1 MVRTNPD
8 PSVLFDHSHGGINS
22 QRSLALATGNKM
34 KSNLK
39 VLCLALCMLPAC
51 LHASAIQDRNQ
62 ACQSAELIPAG
73 TIFPVSLNST
83 LRSDKSRGGATI
95 TATVLQDVPLGAGK
109 TLRAG
114 SKVTGHVLEA
124 SIAGRGFEESR
135 ISFQFDRVQF
145 KNRTVLITTS
155 LRAVASAM
163 EVDAVGSWSAVE
175 LGSERVS
182 YGEASGL
189 LGSNQIGGAVGQEA
203 LAHISANIDRECGV
217 VNGNSRVPALWP
229 FSPDASGKYGLGDV
243 QIVNSGRTEPA
254 GEITLMTSNRRA
266 VRVGRGSAMLLRVDS
281 SRPDFG
287 EKQSPPSRY
296 GNMSGS
302 D

>member
-1 MVRTNPD
+1 MLKKPFSNRNE
-8 PSVLFDHSHGGINS
+8 
-22 QRSLALATGNKM
+22 M
-34 KSNLK
+34 KDKLRI
-39 VLCLALCMLPAC
+39 VGLALCILPTW
-51 LHASAIQDRNQ
+51 LHARAGQDLEQ

-73 TIFPVSLNST
+73 TILPVSLNST
-83 LRSDKSRGGATI
+83 LRSDKSGGGDTI

-114 SKVTGHVLEA
+114 SKVTGQVLEP
-124 SIAGRGFEESR
+124 IAAGSGSEASR

-189 LGSNQIGGAVGQEA
+189 LGSNEVGGAVGQEA
-203 LAHISANIDRECGV
+203 LAHIGSNIDMECGGV
-217 VNGNSRVPALWP
+217 VNGNSASQHYGRSPRMRAATTDSVMYRSSIPDVP
-229 FSPDASGKYGLGDV
+229 
-243 QIVNSGRTEPA
+243 
-254 GEITLMTSNRRA
+254 NRLA
-266 VRVGRGSAMLLRVDS
+266 KSH
-281 SRPDFG
+281 
-287 EKQSPPSRY
+287 
-296 GNMSGS
+296 
-302 D
+302 

>member
-1 MVRTNPD
+1 MNWIIRGDV
-8 PSVLFDHSHGGINS
+8 VLKKTFSNRLGS
-22 QRSLALATGNKM
+22 EM
-34 KSNLK
+34 KDKLRI
-39 VLCLALCMLPAC
+39 VGLTLCILPTC
-51 LHASAIQDRNQ
+51 LHARAGQDFKQ
-62 ACQSAELIPAG
+62 ACQSAELITAG
-73 TIFPVSLNST
+73 TILPVSLNST
-83 LRSDKSRGGATI
+83 LRSDKSGGGDTI

-124 SIAGRGFEESR
+124 ITAGSGSEEST

-145 KNRTVLITTS
+145 ENRTVPITAT

-163 EVDAVGSWSAVE
+163 EVDAISSWSAVE

-182 YGEASGL
+182 YGEATGL
-189 LGSNQIGGAVGQEA
+189 LGSDEVGKAVSQET
-203 LAHISANIDRECGV
+203 LAHIRSNMDAECGGV

-243 QIVNSGRTEPA
+243 QIVNSGHTEPP

-281 SRPDFG
+281 SGPDVG

-302 D
+302 N